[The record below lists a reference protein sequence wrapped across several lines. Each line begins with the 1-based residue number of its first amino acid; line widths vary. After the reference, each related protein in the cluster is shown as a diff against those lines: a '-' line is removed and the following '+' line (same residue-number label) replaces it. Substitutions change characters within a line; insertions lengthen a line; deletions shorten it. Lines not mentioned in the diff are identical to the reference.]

1 MTAELHIADQISL
14 KATEESA
21 RLDQFLLGATVAICA
36 YLAQNN
42 AYTPIGLNR
51 STAMIG
57 CMLIFAA
64 SAALG
69 FMRMNIVVKVYH
81 QNAKLLSTDKPEKV
95 IKYQD
100 ECQRLLWWGKWY
112 DHTRNALLFVGLAAY
127 IAAKVG
133 ASYYC
138 QGCMPRLPV

>member
-1 MTAELHIADQISL
+1 MTSELHIADQISL
-14 KATEESA
+14 KAVEESSK
-21 RLDQFLLGATVAICA
+21 LDQFLLGATVAICA

-42 AYTPIGLNR
+42 VYAPIGLNR

-64 SAALG
+64 SAAFG

-81 QNAKLLSTDKPEKV
+81 ENAKLVATDKPEEV
-95 IKYQD
+95 TTYQD
-100 ECQRLLWWGKWY
+100 ECQRLLWWGWWY
-112 DHTRNALLFVGLAAY
+112 GHIRNVLLFAGLAAF

-138 QGCMPRLPV
+138 QGCVPRLPI

>member
-14 KATEESA
+14 KAAEESA
-21 RLDQFLLGATVAICA
+21 KLDQFLLGATVAICA
-36 YLAQNN
+36 YLAENN
-42 AYTPIGLNR
+42 VYTPLGLNR
-51 STAMIG
+51 STAMIA
-57 CMLIFAA
+57 CMLIFAL

-69 FMRMNIVVKVYH
+69 FMRMNSVVKVYH
-81 QNAKLLSTDKPEKV
+81 VNAKLVSVEKV
-95 IKYQD
+95 AEEKPHQD

-112 DHTRNALLFVGLAAY
+112 GHSRDGLLFVGLAAF
-127 IAAKVG
+127 IITKVA

>member
-1 MTAELHIADQISL
+1 MTSELHIADQISL
-14 KATEESA
+14 KAAEESA
-21 RLDQFLLGATVAICA
+21 KLDQFLLGATVAICA

-42 AYTPIGLNR
+42 VYSRLGLNS

-57 CMLIFAA
+57 CMLVFAA
-64 SAALG
+64 SAAIG
-69 FMRMNIVVKVYH
+69 FMRLNIVVKVYH
-81 QNAKLLSTDKPEKV
+81 ENAKLAAASKPHQK
-95 IKYQD
+95 KHQD

-112 DHTRNALLFVGLAAY
+112 GHIRNALLFAGLLAY

>member
-1 MTAELHIADQISL
+1 MTAELHISDQISL
-14 KATEESA
+14 KAAEESA
-21 RLDQFLLGATVAICA
+21 KLDQFLLGATMAVCA

-42 AYTPIGLNR
+42 VYMPIGMNR
-51 STAMIG
+51 GTVMIG

-69 FMRMNIVVKVYH
+69 FMRLNTVVKVY
-81 QNAKLLSTDKPEKV
+81 QENAKLVGTENTKDETRHK
-95 IKYQD
+95 D
-100 ECQRLLWWGKWY
+100 ECQRLLWWCRRYG
-112 DHTRNALLFVGLAAY
+112 HIRNVLLFIGLAYY

-138 QGCMPRLPV
+138 QGCMPNLPG

>member
-1 MTAELHIADQISL
+1 MTAELHISDQISL

-21 RLDQFLLGATVAICA
+21 KLDQFLLGATMAICA

-42 AYTPIGLNR
+42 VYMPIGMNR
-51 STAMIG
+51 GTVMIG
-57 CMLIFAA
+57 CMLIFAT

-69 FMRMNIVVKVYH
+69 FMRLNTVVKVY
-81 QNAKLLSTDKPEKV
+81 QKNALLVGTTDKTKAL
-95 IKYQD
+95 KYD
-100 ECQRLLWWGKWY
+100 AACQRLLRRCRRYG
-112 DHTRNALLFVGLAAY
+112 HIRNVLLFIGLAYY

-138 QGCMPRLPV
+138 QGCMPNLPG

>member
-21 RLDQFLLGATVAICA
+21 KLDQFLLGATVAICA

-42 AYTPIGLNR
+42 VYAPIGLNR

-81 QNAKLLSTDKPEKV
+81 ENAKLVATDKPEKV
-95 IKYQD
+95 TKYQD
-100 ECQRLLWWGKWY
+100 ECQRLLWWGKW
-112 DHTRNALLFVGLAAY
+112 HGHIRNALLFAGLAAY

>member
-21 RLDQFLLGATVAICA
+21 KLDQFLLGATVAICA
-36 YLAQNN
+36 YLAQHNVY
-42 AYTPIGLNR
+42 APIGLNS

-69 FMRMNIVVKVYH
+69 FMRMNTVVKVYH
-81 QNAKLLSTDKPEKV
+81 QNAKLVSTDKSEKV
-95 IKYQD
+95 TKYQD
-100 ECQRLLWWGKWY
+100 ECQRLLCRGKWY
-112 DHTRNALLFVGLAAY
+112 GHIRNALLFAGLLAY